1 MHDGG
6 FSMAQSRSEALQY
19 TAVRERNIIR
29 NVYLWMTAG
38 LALTGIVART
48 VASSRTIVTTLVG
61 NPALFFALIIGEL
74 VLVFFLSARIHKMSA
89 TAATI
94 SFAGYALLNGVTL
107 SLVFLAYTGQTIALA
122 FFTTAATFAGMSIWG
137 LVTKRNLSGMAHYLM
152 MGVWGILIASL
163 INMFLQSSGLYYIIS
178 YIGVALFMG
187 LTAYDT
193 QVIKQW
199 NAAYGPSIDEE
210 QYIKLSIMGAL
221 KLYLDF
227 INMFLFILRIFG
239 GRD

>member
-1 MHDGG
+1 
-6 FSMAQSRSEALQY
+6 
-19 TAVRERNIIR
+19 
-29 NVYLWMTAG
+29 MTAG

-48 VASSRTIVTTLVG
+48 VASSQTMVQALVG
-61 NPALFFALIIGEL
+61 NPMLFFGLIIGEL
-74 VLVFFLSARIHKMSA
+74 VLVFFLSARINKMSA
-89 TAATI
+89 STATFA
-94 SFAGYALLNGVTL
+94 FAGYALLNGVTL

-122 FFTTAATFAGMSIWG
+122 FFTTAATFGGMSLWG
-137 LVTKRNLSGMAHYLM
+137 LFTKRDLSGMGHYLI

-178 YIGVALFMG
+178 YIGVAVFMG

-193 QVIKQW
+193 QLIKRW
-199 NAAYGPSIDEE
+199 NAAYGSSIDEE
-210 QYIKLSIMGAL
+210 QYIKLSIIGAL

-227 INMFLFILRIFG
+227 VNMFLFILRIFG